1 MVRVG
6 IFGTN
11 GELGLQVTKLLIDEL
26 LDECCQKFDSEEVE
40 AVISHAS
47 GRGIGEYVF
56 EEGEIRGV
64 KTVGLVLPSC
74 RAEQWFPV
82 DEKVYLGDIW
92 GEKCIDDCADVM
104 DVIVWVGG
112 VDPKRDWIE
121 LSNMSNI
128 EMLSVSDSMVDWV
141 SPDSVVDLGPIVD
154 HMVENQY

>member
-1 MVRVG
+1 M
-6 IFGTN
+6 
-11 GELGLQVTKLLIDEL
+11 
-26 LDECCQKFDSEEVE
+26 
-40 AVISHAS
+40 
-47 GRGIGEYVF
+47 
-56 EEGEIRGV
+56 
-64 KTVGLVLPSC
+64 
-74 RAEQWFPV
+74 
-82 DEKVYLGDIW
+82 YLGDIW